1 MGTDHFRTF
10 GGDPHSPITNILL
23 ANSIISRPTI
33 LPQHYRIA
41 LHTPTTVNRQQPGQT
56 GCGQPTLPSLGD
68 APLRAGWLH
77 ACIRDPHPALR
88 LNKCCRW
95 MSHPAC
101 TTPSSSSN
109 ACDRDARCCVTRLAH
124 HMKVGSPDSAPM
136 RLGSSISNPLALISS
151 VATPSYPAAQMTPIC
166 VADFLLPV
174 SGCQC
179 SPCVLLP
186 QRFRCRSLRS
196 EIENDSEDQL
206 CIPQVASAGSA
217 YAAHVPRLKSFAMGN
232 RARGTLGIR
241 SDGWRSQPRLQLCPL
256 VLHVPHGLPAR
267 LCSHWMCQL

>member
-1 MGTDHFRTF
+1 MRSQIRHLSPLIGPGPSEGPGRDSSGVYLCWQMPLGVSGHRSFPHVW
-10 GGDPHSPITNILL
+10 GDPHSPITNILL

-77 ACIRDPHPALR
+77 ACSRDPHPALR

-95 MSHPAC
+95 MSHPAH
-101 TTPSSSSN
+101 TTPSSPSN
-109 ACDRDARCCVTRLAH
+109 ACDRDARRCVTRLAH

-136 RLGSSISNPLALISS
+136 RLGSSISNPPALISS
-151 VATPSYPAAQMTPIC
+151 VATTSYPAARMAPIC

-174 SGCQC
+174 SGC
-179 SPCVLLP
+179 
-186 QRFRCRSLRS
+186 
-196 EIENDSEDQL
+196 
-206 CIPQVASAGSA
+206 
-217 YAAHVPRLKSFAMGN
+217 
-232 RARGTLGIR
+232 
-241 SDGWRSQPRLQLCPL
+241 
-256 VLHVPHGLPAR
+256 
-267 LCSHWMCQL
+267 